1 MGNETVRDDF
11 LNGRNGAAQLTE
23 ADLKLLDDFYP
34 AVTPK
39 HEAGNPTTFTNEV
52 QSAAEH
58 LLAAVDGKP
67 KDVFGG
73 TYSQIKEILGK
84 IHESGYF
91 DQAQVFESYNEEA
104 AAVESEIVMV
114 AETNA
119 SSEVAMVASG
129 AVPPLSNHQQPP
141 QVGDIP
147 VIESLTIEARAAVQP
162 PPTQVPLEVVQASTP
177 AAALPPQQQ
186 AVPPQAPVAAAAT
199 VVPPPE
205 QQIYYQPTAP
215 SAVPPPQQQTP
226 RPITEMLGTGS
237 FFFLQE
243 SEIDPIPEQIPSQT
257 FTNQN
262 FSGGPP
268 PPAGHQP
275 APAGALPPHF
285 AASIPQQP
293 PMGGAAPV
301 ANHQPMQPVQA
312 IGNNGLVDDGP
323 MGQPKDQQQQ
333 QQQHL
338 VAKEAMQAG
347 PPRTAQPYYQ
357 DNGYSRQQQQQRGQH
372 PPRPRPVNAR
382 H

>member
-1 MGNETVRDDF
+1 MGNESVRDDF

-91 DQAQVFESYNEEA
+91 DQAQVFESFNDEG
-104 AAVESEIVMV
+104 AAVEAEVVMV
-114 AETNA
+114 AETNVT
-119 SSEVAMVASG
+119 SEVAMVGGVA
-129 AVPPLSNHQQPP
+129 APPLSNHQNPP
-141 QVGDIP
+141 PVGDMP
-147 VIESLTIEARAAVQP
+147 VIESLTIEARAAAQP
-162 PPTQVPLEVVQASTP
+162 PPTQVPLEVEQAP

-186 AVPPQAPVAAAAT
+186 VMPPQAPVAAAAP

-215 SAVPPPQQQTP
+215 SAVPPPQQQQTP

-268 PPAGHQP
+268 PPAAHQP
-275 APAGALPPHF
+275 AATGPLPPHF

-293 PMGGAAPV
+293 PMGGATPV

-312 IGNNGLVDDGP
+312 IGNNGLVDDGL
-323 MGQPKDQQQQ
+323 MGQPKDQQQ
-333 QQQHL
+333 HV
-338 VAKEAMQAG
+338 VAKEAMQPG

-357 DNGYSRQQQQQRGQH
+357 DNGYSRLAAATW
-372 PPRPRPVNAR
+372 PTPTST
-382 H
+382 